1 MPDAAADGGAAAS
14 AATAADRSSMEHLR
28 PVVPPGWVAM
38 MCVICDTWLNGQSQ
52 LDHHNKLNKHQKLLT
67 MHRRLRLVE
76 DLNNYFA
83 EVRVS
88 ACVGEVESGS
98 QAVDAKG

>member
-1 MPDAAADGGAAAS
+1 MPGDAADGGAAAS
-14 AATAADRSSMEHLR
+14 AAVAADRGSMEQIS
-28 PVVPPGWVAM
+28 PVVPPGGVPM

-52 LDHHNKLNKHQKLLT
+52 LDHHNKLNKHQRCLT
-67 MHRRLRLVE
+67 MHRHTCLVE

-88 ACVGEVESGS
+88 AGVGEVESGS

>member
-1 MPDAAADGGAAAS
+1 
-14 AATAADRSSMEHLR
+14 MEHIRL
-28 PVVPPGWVAM
+28 VVTPGREAM
-38 MCVICDTWLNGQSQ
+38 MCVICNTWLNGQSQ
-52 LDHHNKLNKHQKLLT
+52 VDQHNKLNKHQKCLT
-67 MHRRLRLVE
+67 MHRRTLLVE

-88 ACVGEVESGS
+88 AGVGEVESGS